1 MIKKQLNKLMSRLS
15 TDIAMDLGTANTL
28 VYIRDK
34 GIVLNEPSV
43 VAVSANGTKVEAVG
57 LEAKRMFGR
66 TNSELQTIRPMKD
79 GVIADFNVT
88 NRMITYFI
96 NKTLKKNWFIKP
108 RIVIGV
114 PTCITQVEKKAV
126 IESALMSGVRD
137 VSLVEE
143 PMAAAI
149 GADIPVHK
157 AEGNMVIDIGGG
169 TSDIAVIS
177 LSAIAYGE
185 SIRLAGDAI
194 DEAIVRYIRLNHH
207 LSIGIFEGERVK
219 VEIGSAY
226 PTIDRLTTEVKG
238 LNVKTGVPTSVTVSD
253 DEIRGV
259 TKDHS
264 YVQALVDEGKITQ
277 AEAREHPKKNIIT
290 KAVGISPSIEADK
303 SILTLGSDESLL
315 LCCDGVI
322 AHLPD
327 EDIHKIIN
335 DSPDPQSACQ
345 KIVDTANERGGSDNI
360 SLIILSAGGP
370 DTKENESDDSP
381 TVINS

>member
-1 MIKKQLNKLMSRLS
+1 
-15 TDIAMDLGTANTL
+15 
-28 VYIRDK
+28 
-34 GIVLNEPSV
+34 
-43 VAVSANGTKVEAVG
+43 
-57 LEAKRMFGR
+57 
-66 TNSELQTIRPMKD
+66 MKD

-169 TSDIAVIS
+169 TSDIAIIS

-185 SIRLAGDAI
+185 SIRLAGDSI

-207 LSIGIFEGERVK
+207 LSIGIFEGEKVK
-219 VEIGSAY
+219 IEIGSAY

-238 LNVKTGVPTSVTVSD
+238 LNVKTGVPTSVILSD
-253 DEIRGV
+253 DEIRLAMQEPIS
-259 TKDHS
+259 T
-264 YVQALVDEGKITQ
+264 
-277 AEAREHPKKNIIT
+277 IIT
-290 KAVGISPSIEADK
+290 ILMKALEKTPPELSA
-303 SILTLGSDESLL
+303 
-315 LCCDGVI
+315 
-322 AHLPD
+322 
-327 EDIHKIIN
+327 DIHSNGIYLTGGGALIRGLDKLIEERTSLKVHKPN
-335 DSPDPQSACQ
+335 DPLLS
-345 KIVDTANERGGSDNI
+345 IVKGAG
-360 SLIILSAGGP
+360 IIL
-370 DTKENESDDSP
+370 DNYEQMK
-381 TVINS
+381 TVCVV

>member
-1 MIKKQLNKLMSRLS
+1 MIKENLNKLMSRLS

-28 VYIRDK
+28 VYVRDK

-66 TNSELQTIRPMKD
+66 TNSELETIRPMKD

-88 NRMITYFI
+88 NHMITYFI
-96 NKTLKKNWFIKP
+96 KKTLKKNWFIKP
-108 RIVIGV
+108 RIVIGI

-219 VEIGSAY
+219 IAIGNAY

-238 LNVKTGVPTSVTVSD
+238 LNVKTGVPTSVVVSD
-253 DEIRGV
+253 DDIRL
-259 TKDHS
+259 
-264 YVQALVDEGKITQ
+264 AM
-277 AEAREHPKKNIIT
+277 REPIANIIT
-290 KAVGISPSIEADK
+290 
-303 SILTLGSDESLL
+303 TLMRALEKTPPELS
-315 LCCDGVI
+315 
-322 AHLPD
+322 A
-327 EDIHKIIN
+327 DIHSNGIYLTGGGALIRGLDKLIEERTTLKVHKPN
-335 DSPDPQSACQ
+335 DPLLSIVKGAGMILDNYEEM
-345 KIVDTANERGGSDNI
+345 KIVCVN
-360 SLIILSAGGP
+360 
-370 DTKENESDDSP
+370 
-381 TVINS
+381 

>member
-1 MIKKQLNKLMSRLS
+1 MIKKNLNKLISRLS

-28 VYIRDK
+28 VYVRDK

-88 NRMITYFI
+88 NHMITYFI
-96 NKTLKKNWFIKP
+96 NKTIKKNWFIKP

-169 TSDIAVIS
+169 TSDVAVIS

-238 LNVKTGVPTSVTVSD
+238 LNVKTGVPTSVVVSD
-253 DEIRGV
+253 DDIRL
-259 TKDHS
+259 
-264 YVQALVDEGKITQ
+264 AM
-277 AEAREHPKKNIIT
+277 REPIANIIT
-290 KAVGISPSIEADK
+290 
-303 SILTLGSDESLL
+303 TLMRALEKTPPELS
-315 LCCDGVI
+315 
-322 AHLPD
+322 A
-327 EDIHKIIN
+327 DIHSNGIYLTGGGALIRGLDKLIEERTTLKVHKPN
-335 DSPDPQSACQ
+335 DPLLS
-345 KIVDTANERGGSDNI
+345 IVKGAGMILDNYEEM
-360 SLIILSAGGP
+360 
-370 DTKENESDDSP
+370 K
-381 TVINS
+381 TVCVN